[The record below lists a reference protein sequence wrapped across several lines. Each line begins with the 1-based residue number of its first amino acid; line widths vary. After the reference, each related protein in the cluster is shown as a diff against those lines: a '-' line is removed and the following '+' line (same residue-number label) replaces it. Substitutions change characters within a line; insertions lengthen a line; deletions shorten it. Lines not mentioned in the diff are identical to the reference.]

1 MRDDGHHDGRSGSV
15 AGVAPDPDAGEE
27 GDAAAAFDALRA
39 QVETLSGQ
47 LTTIGRGVG
56 AVLDQLE
63 AQGAPVDYRTDL
75 GRLVQGLDAV
85 SDRLLAV
92 ERAPALRQDA
102 GKMVEQLNEQ
112 RRILDRVDSL
122 LDTRQARERERRQA
136 RRRRTAWLGGTGA
149 AGILVGVVLT
159 LTVPRF
165 LPFSLAERTAAT
177 LMGERA
183 WDAGTRLMAFANPES
198 AEWLYAAQELVRAN
212 AATVASCRAA
222 VAKTGL
228 EQSCTLVV
236 PVQGRSLEMI
246 RP

>member
-1 MRDDGHHDGRSGSV
+1 MRDDDTTMADLEASRAWRRIRTPGGGRRGRGLRRV
-15 AGVAPDPDAGEE
+15 AGAGGDPVRTAD
-27 GDAAAAFDALRA
+27 DDR
-39 QVETLSGQ
+39 
-47 LTTIGRGVG
+47 RGVG

-75 GRLVQGLDAV
+75 GRVVQGLEAV

-122 LDTRQARERERRQA
+122 MDTRQARERERWQA

-159 LTVPRF
+159 LAVPRF

-177 LMGERA
+177 VMGERA

-198 AEWLYAAQELVRAN
+198 AEWIYAAQELVRAN

-222 VAKTGL
+222 VAKTGV